1 MLLLELSDVKKS
13 YVTPAGERHVV
24 LDIPRFGVAAGEQVA
39 LAGASGSGKTTLL
52 HVIGGIVRAD
62 SGAVLLDGRDLTLAR
77 EAERDAMRARAIG
90 YVFQTFNLLQGF
102 SALENVVLG
111 MMFGPGPDRRHATQL
126 LTELGLGSHL
136 HYPPRQLSIGQQQR
150 VALARALAARPRL
163 VLADEPTGSLD
174 AHFAS
179 EALALLR
186 DSCARYGAALVCVSH
201 DPQVLTA
208 FPRVERLDVLN
219 RAGRAAPLTGAK
231 T

>member
-1 MLLLELSDVKKS
+1 MPLLELCDVKKS
-13 YVTPAGERHVV
+13 YVNPARERHVV
-24 LDIPRFGVAAGEQVA
+24 LDIARFAVEAGEQVA

-52 HVIGGIVRAD
+52 HVISGIVRAD
-62 SGAVLLDGRDLTLAR
+62 SGAVLLDGRDLTRAR
-77 EAERDAMRARAIG
+77 EAERDALRARAIG

-136 HYPPRQLSIGQQQR
+136 HYRPRQLSIGQQQR

-174 AHFAS
+174 AHFAG

-186 DSCARYGAALVCVSH
+186 NSCARYGAALVCVSH
-201 DPQVLTA
+201 DPQVLAA
-208 FPRVERLDVLN
+208 FPRVERLDIVN
-219 RAGRAAPLTGAK
+219 RAGRAAPLQGA
-231 T
+231 TA